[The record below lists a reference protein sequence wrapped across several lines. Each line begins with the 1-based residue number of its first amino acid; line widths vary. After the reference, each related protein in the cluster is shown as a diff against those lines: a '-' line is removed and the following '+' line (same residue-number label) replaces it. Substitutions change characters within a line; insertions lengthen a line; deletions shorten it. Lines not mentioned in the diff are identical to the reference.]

1 MTEVFRFDRALVRE
15 PADSAVSGLRAVDRG
30 APDIDRFRAEHAAY
44 IRALETAGVAVDVL
58 PPLAGFP
65 DSVFM
70 EDPALTFPEGAILL
84 RPGAPS
90 RLGEAAALKPE
101 LQRRF
106 DRVLAMEDGFA
117 EGGDVLVTPASVII
131 GLSGRT
137 DARGAGELAGLL
149 AELGHKAEIVAPP
162 PGALHLKT
170 LCSLLDSETILTT
183 GALADLFPR
192 MRVVRVPAGEEG
204 AANVLRINDAV
215 LIGAG
220 FPRTAER
227 LAQLGYRIVPLA
239 VAEID
244 KLDAGLTCL
253 SLRWRQPA

>member
-1 MTEVFRFDRALVRE
+1 MAEVFRFDRALVRE
-15 PADSAVSGLRAVDRG
+15 PADSAVSGLRTIDRG
-30 APDIDRFRAEHAAY
+30 APDIDRFRAEHTAY
-44 IRALETAGVAVDVL
+44 IRALEAAGVVVDVL
-58 PPLAGFP
+58 PPLTGFP

-90 RLGEAAALKPE
+90 RLGEAAVLRPE

-117 EGGDVLVTPASVII
+117 EGGDVLVTPTSVII

-137 DARGAGELAGLL
+137 DAGGAGELVGLL

-170 LCSLLDSETILTT
+170 LCSLLDSETILATD
-183 GALADLFPR
+183 ALADLFPR
-192 MRVVRVPAGEEG
+192 MRVVRVPPGEEG

-220 FPRTAER
+220 FPRTAE
-227 LAQLGYRIVPLA
+227 LLDQLGYRIVPLA

-253 SLRWRQPA
+253 SLRWRHPA